1 MARLKYL
8 SAEDLPPEDQ
18 HLLARPASLFR
29 AMVHSPDAY
38 RRFATMGG
46 WIRTGSTLDS
56 RLREIAILQVGYVT
70 RSEYAYS
77 HHIKIGREFG
87 VSDDDIR
94 AIVADSVGERTQLSE
109 LDRAVL
115 RLAREMTTEL
125 HGSDEAFAV
134 VSAHLD
140 DRHVVDLLLAISYY
154 NMVVRMIRTLEIEV
168 EDEYLPLLEEFP
180 LPQD

>member
-8 SAEDLPPEDQ
+8 SAEDLAPADQ

-56 RLREIAILQVGYVT
+56 RLREMAILQVGYIT
-70 RSEYAYS
+70 RCEYAYS
-77 HHIKIGREFG
+77 HHLKIGREFG